1 MGVFRLGHGFM
12 ERVKEK
18 TFGPDRI
25 LDLISSVEEKTY
37 LTHGFSVNTI
47 HGHPLGMCTAPE
59 LLNSIL

>member
-1 MGVFRLGHGFM
+1 MGFFRLGHGFM

-25 LDLISSVEEKTY
+25 LDLISGVEEEKY
-37 LTHGFSVNTI
+37 LADGYSVNTI
-47 HGHPLGMCTAPE
+47 HGYPLGMCTAPE